1 MKSRALKVN
10 LQLDWINIESDGD
23 IDEVGGLVYNVV
35 AETDK
40 GNGIILFQCDD
51 RDKATA
57 YYNDLKRQIQV
68 ASYSDKLNAITDSA
82 IEFGGGK

>member
-10 LQLDWINIESDGD
+10 LQLEYINIEADGD

-51 RDKATA
+51 RDEATA
-57 YYNDLKRQIQV
+57 YYNDLKRQIQT
-68 ASYSDKLNAITDSA
+68 ACYSDKLNAITDTA
-82 IEFGGGK
+82 TKFGGGK